1 MTAVTV
7 EMENV
12 VVMAH
17 GRAIVDNVTLK
28 IHAGERIAIIGPNG
42 AGKSTLI
49 KLLSGMVQPRHGKVR
64 VLDWNLFRPLRPRE
78 LRRLRAKVGQ
88 VFQGLHLVQRLTVL
102 ENVLLGSLARNRSWL
117 TWLRLFSVSQ
127 MEQAESALQKMGLIG
142 KADVRADR
150 LSGGERQKT
159 AIARMMMQ
167 QASLI
172 LADEPTAALDPVA
185 SADIAHILSSLSRKT
200 QATLIT
206 VVHDPS
212 LLPLLAD
219 RVIGLRHGHIVF
231 DLPTEEVGDQ
241 ALNGLYRETAS
252 TGWIARFNQ
261 TSEPKNLEANS

>member
-1 MTAVTV
+1 MTAVTI

-12 VVMAH
+12 VVMAQ
-17 GRAIVDNVTLK
+17 GRAIVDSISLK

-42 AGKSTLI
+42 AGKSTLV

-64 VLDWNLFRPLRPRE
+64 VLDWDLSRPLRPSE

-102 ENVLLGSLARNRSWL
+102 ENVLLGNLAWNRSWL
-117 TWLRLFSVSQ
+117 TWLRLFPVSHV
-127 MEQAESALQKMGLIG
+127 EQAESALEKVGLIG
-142 KADVRADR
+142 KADVRADC

-159 AIARMMMQ
+159 AIARMLMQ

-185 SADIAHILSSLSRKT
+185 SADIAHMLSSLSRKT
-200 QATLIT
+200 EATLIT

-212 LLPLLAD
+212 LLSLLAD
-219 RVIGLRHGHIVF
+219 RVIGLRHGRIVF
-231 DLPTEEVGDQ
+231 DLPIEEVSDQ
-241 ALNGLYRETAS
+241 LLNGLYRETAPA
-252 TGWIARFNQ
+252 GWIARFNQ
-261 TSEPKNLEANS
+261 SPALQNLEANS

>member
-1 MTAVTV
+1 MNSLTV

-12 VVMAH
+12 VVMAE
-17 GRAIVDNVTLK
+17 GRAIVDNVSLK
-28 IHAGERIAIIGPNG
+28 IHAGERIAVIGPNG

-49 KLLSGMVQPRHGKVR
+49 RLLSGMVPPRHGKAR
-64 VLDWNLFRPLRPRE
+64 VLDRDLCQPLRQRE
-78 LRRLRAKVGQ
+78 LRRFHAHIGQ
-88 VFQGLHLVQRLTVL
+88 IFQGLHLVQRLTVL

-117 TWLRLFSVSQ
+117 TWLRLFPASE
-127 MEQAESALQKMGLIG
+127 MRKAESALQKVGLIG

-185 SADIAHILSSLSRKT
+185 SADIAHMLSSLAQKT

-212 LLPLLAD
+212 LLPLLAE
-219 RVIGLRHGHIVF
+219 RVVGLRHGRLVF
-231 DLPTEEVGDQ
+231 DLPIGKISDEV
-241 ALNGLYRETAS
+241 LNGLYRDTS
-252 TGWIARFNQ
+252 PTGWIARFNQ
-261 TSEPKNLEANS
+261 TPASQIKKVDS